1 MSKGANK
8 SAIGAFVLGALAL
21 VTVGVGFL
29 GSGKLFRRSQ
39 EFVMYFDGSVSGL
52 NTGAPVVF
60 RGVRI
65 GSVKD
70 IKLIFD
76 PKDLSFSIPVIVE
89 LEPHRVGGL
98 GKAVSPQEQFKGL
111 VEKGL
116 RAQLVTQSFVTGQ
129 LMISLDFLPEKP
141 AAFKGD
147 GSLPEIPTVPTMMQ
161 QLARKL
167 EDLPLEE
174 MVNKIVKSVDGIEA
188 LINSPEL
195 KAALGSADLALQEL
209 AQLAR
214 NLNHQV
220 GPLASSLEKTIE
232 DYGRL
237 ARHAESRMS
246 EAAAAARETM
256 GRFGKLAQELDK
268 SVTVLSVALGK
279 AVDATERAMEQATV
293 TLGSTQRITDE
304 NSPLVQ
310 RLNTA
315 LEEVALAARSIRSL
329 ADYLERHPEAL
340 IRGKGAPRGG
350 R

>member
-21 VTVGVGFL
+21 VIVGVGFL

-98 GKAVSPQEQFKGL
+98 GKAASPQEQFKGL

-195 KAALGSADLALQEL
+195 KGALGSIDLALQEL

-220 GPLASSLEKTIE
+220 GPLASSLEETIE

-237 ARHAESRMS
+237 ARHAESSIS
-246 EAAAAARETM
+246 ETAAATREAV
-256 GRFGKLAQELDK
+256 GRFGKLAQDVDK
-268 SVTVLSVALGK
+268 SVTVLSAALGK
-279 AVDATERAMEQATV
+279 AVDATERAMEQATM
-293 TLGSTQRITDE
+293 TLGSTHRITDE

-310 RLNTA
+310 KLNTA

-340 IRGKGAPRGG
+340 IRGKGAPRG